1 MADARA
7 QIKFFGR
14 KCGRKVKS
22 RLMAESAN
30 THELNLGCALAVW
43 AAVLL
48 SGLVAGL
55 HMGFSGW
62 MFAWA
67 MVASGILL
75 AGMLLPAAP
84 RVRERILG
92 WCRGGGALRSTALAP
107 LAAFG
112 IYTLTVSG
120 DWQMGL
126 AGAAYIS
133 APTLL
138 LLAAKRAS
146 ARAGLLDYAAVL
158 IVWLPVEF
166 RWMYKLFPYPPPLTH
181 TLTILLAVNAG
192 LAAFVFTREFPGI
205 GYAVEWQLGFWSA
218 IWVNLAL
225 FTVVAIPLGEAIGF
239 IHWDPSLSRLR
250 SLPLFAVGIFIFT
263 AWPEEFLFRGLLQNL
278 LARTFRNQ
286 WVGLIAAAVIFGFS
300 HILHAPFPNWRYV
313 LLATVAG
320 IFYGRAWLKTGS
332 LLPGAIVHGCVDVLW
347 HLLFR

>member
-22 RLMAESAN
+22 RLMAESTN
-30 THELNLGCALAVW
+30 THELNLGCALVVW

-48 SGLVAGL
+48 TGVVAGVR
-55 HMGFSGW
+55 MGFGGW
-62 MFAWA
+62 KFGWA

-84 RVRERILG
+84 RVRGRIFA
-92 WCRGGGALRSTALAP
+92 WRRGGGALRSAALVP
-107 LAAFG
+107 LAAFV
-112 IYTLTVSG
+112 IYTLGVSR
-120 DWQMGL
+120 DWGMGL
-126 AGAAYIS
+126 AGAAYVLV
-133 APTLL
+133 PTLL
-138 LLAAKRAS
+138 LAMRRTGD
-146 ARAGLLDYAAVL
+146 RAGLLEYAAVL
-158 IVWLPVEF
+158 LVWLPVEF
-166 RWMYKLFPYPPPLTH
+166 RWMYRLFPYPPPLTH

-205 GYAVEWQLGFWSA
+205 GYAVELRRGFWSA
-218 IWVNLAL
+218 IRVNFAL
-225 FTVVAIPLGEAIGF
+225 FTVIAIPLGEAIGF

-286 WVGLIAAAVIFGFS
+286 WIGLIVAAVIFGFS
-300 HILHAPFPNWRYV
+300 HIFHAPFPNWKYV
-313 LLATVAG
+313 LLASIAG
-320 IFYGRAWLKTGS
+320 IFYGRSWMKTGS
-332 LLPGAIVHGCVDVLW
+332 LVPGAIVHGCVDVLW